1 MLSVTLPDN
10 RQQAIKRFEATEGQI
25 RRNPGHAEAYRQQ
38 MKEMEQMNFA
48 RKILPEEAREYRGP
62 VHYVSHHV
70 VIRPEKKSTPLRIVY
85 NSSSNCQGHRLNDY
99 WLKCPD
105 LLINLFGKIPRFRE
119 NPVAI
124 HGDISKMYHRVLI
137 PEVDQHVH
145 HYVWRDMEVD
155 RDPDTHVKTVLT
167 NVPPRF

>member
-1 MLSVTLPDN
+1 
-10 RQQAIKRFEATEGQI
+10 
-25 RRNPGHAEAYRQQ
+25 

-48 RKILPEEAREYRGP
+48 RKISPEEAREYRGP
-62 VHYVSHHV
+62 VHYISHHA

-85 NSSSNCQGHRLNDY
+85 NSSSSYQGHRLNDY
-99 WLKCPD
+99 WLKGPD
-105 LLINLFGKIPRFRE
+105 LLNNLFGVILRFRE

-145 HYVWRDMEVD
+145 RYVWRDMEVD
-155 RDPDTHVKTVLT
+155 RDPDTYVKTV
-167 NVPPRF
+167 F